1 MKLHAPLAILAFAA
15 GAACWWLG
23 VRIGPG
29 PTALN
34 AGWHYLLILAIAGF
48 ALGALERDL
57 TWTALGGLV
66 AGQVASLL
74 VQAATG
80 AQLGLPLAWHPLFIV
95 SVTLAA
101 AVGGAGGSMVG
112 RWLMP
117 RTAKA

>member
-1 MKLHAPLAILAFAA
+1 MKVDAPLAVLSVAA
-15 GAACWWLG
+15 GAAAWWLG
-23 VRIGPG
+23 VRVGPG

-48 ALGALERDL
+48 ALGALERDFG
-57 TWTALGGLV
+57 WTALGGLF
-66 AGQVASLL
+66 AGQVAGLL
-74 VQAATG
+74 MQASMG

-101 AVGGAGGSMVG
+101 AVGGAVGSWAG

-117 RTAKA
+117 GAAPA